1 LRSAE
6 GTPRAGAMNVAL
18 RATGELSEA
27 DHQER
32 QQLSM
37 RVNGP
42 PEARSGSTAGRL
54 TWAGI
59 DDTLCAVTVR
69 HEGRLVSS
77 LFVNAR
83 TILVNERAV
92 YAGGIRAV
100 MTDPAYRRRG
110 FARAALERAHQYM
123 WQDLQ
128 VQLGLL
134 LSSAM
139 AVPLYAS
146 LGWQIFDGTVLCQ
159 QPGGTLNYTECNPG
173 HPPMLLLPGHAP
185 PFSGVIDMCGLPW

>member
-1 LRSAE
+1 MLVRYQAALPPENDTSIAPLRISPSPPDPSWRRGYRGEVSDLRSAE
-6 GTPRAGAMNVAL
+6 GTPRAGAMDVVL

-32 QQLSM
+32 QQLSL

-42 PEARSGSTAGRL
+42 PEARSGSAARRL

-59 DDTLCAVTVR
+59 DDTLCTVTVR

-92 YAGGIRAV
+92 YAGGI
-100 MTDPAYRRRG
+100 
-110 FARAALERAHQYM
+110 
-123 WQDLQ
+123 
-128 VQLGLL
+128 
-134 LSSAM
+134 
-139 AVPLYAS
+139 
-146 LGWQIFDGTVLCQ
+146 
-159 QPGGTLNYTECNPG
+159 
-173 HPPMLLLPGHAP
+173 
-185 PFSGVIDMCGLPW
+185 